1 MNKSRDK
8 RRSNKYEIMDAHV
21 LGVTRLSKLNKDMH
35 PIFINKIRM
44 NDIMSY
50 LHEII
55 E

>member
-1 MNKSRDK
+1 
-8 RRSNKYEIMDAHV
+8 MDAHV